1 MPLQIDRDVTEGLTI
16 FRLKGRLVFGEE
28 ASNLQD
34 SIEDAIAAGHIRL
47 ILDLKEVPYIDS
59 TGLGVLVLGHAT
71 AQKAN
76 GGVRLLH
83 LSQRHLQLL
92 VLTKLTAVFQIYD
105 DENAAI
111 DSFFPERA
119 VKPFDILEFVKSQED
134 QPEPLG
140 SEPPKP
146 GSSS

>member
-1 MPLQIDRDVTEGLTI
+1 MPLQIDPEVTEGLTI
-16 FRLKGRLVFGEE
+16 FRLKGRLIFGEE
-28 ASNLQD
+28 ASALQD
-34 SIEDAIAAGHIRL
+34 AIEAALADGNIRL
-47 ILDLKEVPYIDS
+47 ILDLKVVPFIDS
-59 TGLGVLVLGHAT
+59 TGLGVLVVGQAA
-71 AQKAN
+71 AQKAH
-76 GGVRLLH
+76 GAIRLLH
-83 LSQRHLQLL
+83 LSQRHLELL
-92 VLTKLTAVFQIYD
+92 VLTKLTALFQIYD

-140 SEPPKP
+140 SEPAKP